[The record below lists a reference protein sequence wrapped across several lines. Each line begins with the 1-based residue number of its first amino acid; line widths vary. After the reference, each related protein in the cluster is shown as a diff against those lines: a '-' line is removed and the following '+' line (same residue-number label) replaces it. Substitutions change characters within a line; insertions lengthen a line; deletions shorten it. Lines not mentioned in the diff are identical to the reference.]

1 MTTKANPPRKSQA
14 TVALLDAYNR
24 LRDGKGTATNGKLS
38 ITVNRPAILTPFGA
52 DRLPKLTP

>member
-38 ITVNRPAILTPFGA
+38 ITNVAREAGCSATSSVTGQ
-52 DRLPKLTP
+52 RH

>member
-38 ITVNRPAILTPFGA
+38 ITNVAREAGVSCAATTTMAG
-52 DRLPKLTP
+52 

>member
-38 ITVNRPAILTPFGA
+38 ITTVSYTHLT
-52 DRLPKLTP
+52 LPTICSV